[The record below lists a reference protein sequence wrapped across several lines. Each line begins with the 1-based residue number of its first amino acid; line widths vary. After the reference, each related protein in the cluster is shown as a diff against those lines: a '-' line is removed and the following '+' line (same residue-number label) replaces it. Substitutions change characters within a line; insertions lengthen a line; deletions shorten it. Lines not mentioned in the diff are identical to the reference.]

1 VNPKPWVDRLVEM
14 SVGLVVVAVLLRW
27 AWDLL
32 SPLVP
37 IFLVVAVGALVT
49 RALVRRHQGW

>member
-1 VNPKPWVDRLVEM
+1 MNPKPWVDRLLEVA
-14 SVGLVVVAVLLRW
+14 VGLVVVALLLRW

-37 IFLVVAVGALVT
+37 ILLVFVIGAFIT
-49 RALVRRHQGW
+49 RALIRRHGEW